1 MKPTSSLP
9 LQSKILLLID
19 GLVSTILDRPKQRSL
34 FAVPLMGGGS
44 SKSTTSALVTEEV
57 GTQSRR
63 DKVQHTASRRI
74 PESKPALNEISA
86 EETELLN
93 TVLGSFSFIPRGS
106 DLLPFIRMLHKETL
120 KAGSVVVSEG
130 SEGNKLFIVSSGQ
143 LTATVEDEFLRTINA
158 GDSFGELSLLY
169 NTHYAMKVVVSSPAG
184 CTIFSMFGNDY
195 RHIHVIHPQFN
206 LFLSVLLKCIYG
218 FI

>member
-1 MKPTSSLP
+1 M
-9 LQSKILLLID
+9 
-19 GLVSTILDRPKQRSL
+19 STILDGPKQRSL
-34 FAVPLMGGGS
+34 FSVPLMGGGS
-44 SKSTTSALVTEEV
+44 SKSVTSAPATEDV
-57 GTQSRR
+57 GTRSRR
-63 DKVQHTASRRI
+63 DKVQHTTSSRI
-74 PESKPALNEISA
+74 PASKPALAEIST

-93 TVLGSFSFIPRGS
+93 AVLSSFSFIPRGS

-143 LTATVEDEFLRTINA
+143 LTATVEDEFLQTINA

-184 CTIFSMFGNDY
+184 CTIFSMSGNDY
-195 RHIHVIHPQFN
+195 RHIHVIHPQCN
-206 LFLSVLLKCIYG
+206 LFLSVLLKCVHG
-218 FI
+218 FN